1 MDYLEEKYKRNCLTP
16 KELEELQRKVREMS
30 DGQLED
36 RLFKGWQEDILDD
49 SSVSAERLAILKRK
63 VDKSIFPKYRTKM
76 LISWGRIAAAILLPI
91 FVFATFYF
99 YQETRSL
106 SSGEVLF
113 STFAEEHANL
123 TLPDGTKVTM
133 NSNSSLT
140 YSPKDFNRDE
150 RCVDFNGE
158 AYFNVAKNKSVPFV
172 ITTKDL
178 TVRVLVTKFNLHAYA
193 GNETMEVTLEEGE
206 ILVSSRKEEKKLLP
220 NQKAVLNCQDGSIL
234 VLEEKRP
241 EDASVWKNNELVFI
255 DEQLENVIVALEE
268 NYNISIHIKGLNI
281 DSDLFTGKVPSN
293 DLLNALE
300 ILKYSYHMDYCV
312 DAKDIYFSKK

>member
-1 MDYLEEKYKRNCLTP
+1 M
-16 KELEELQRKVREMS
+16 
-30 DGQLED
+30 
-36 RLFKGWQEDILDD
+36 
-49 SSVSAERLAILKRK
+49 
-63 VDKSIFPKYRTKM
+63 
-76 LISWGRIAAAILLPI
+76 
-91 FVFATFYF
+91 
-99 YQETRSL
+99 
-106 SSGEVLF
+106 
-113 STFAEEHANL
+113 
-123 TLPDGTKVTM
+123 
-133 NSNSSLT
+133 
-140 YSPKDFNRDE
+140 
-150 RCVDFNGE
+150 DFNGE

-178 TVRVLVTKFNLHAYA
+178 TVRVLGTKFNLHAYA

-300 ILKYSYHMDYCV
+300 ILKYSYHMDYRV